1 MIDGARGRPGGE
13 IAGLVRVRVGSGA
26 AAASKTRLRVL
37 GLATAATRPARPEGV
52 ADALVCPHGV
62 LKLSAGQSDSVTVRA
77 RPSRNG
83 NDPAAGP
90 LAARAVI
97 GPGRLSQA
105 A

>member
-26 AAASKTRLRVL
+26 AAASKTRLL